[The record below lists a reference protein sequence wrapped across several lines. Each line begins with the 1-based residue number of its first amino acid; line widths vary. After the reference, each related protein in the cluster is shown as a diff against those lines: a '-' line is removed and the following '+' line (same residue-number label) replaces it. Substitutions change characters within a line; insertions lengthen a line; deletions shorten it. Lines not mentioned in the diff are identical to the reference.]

1 MKTFEE
7 LTHIANTLIKQL
19 SLKIEIIT
27 PEMARVYLNTS
38 VGNRVIKQDILRG
51 LVSYLKND
59 TFKVNGETIVFDSE
73 GSLMDGHHRLEAV
86 AAAGVP
92 AIFIVVRG
100 VERSTWT
107 TMDSGTARSLGDV
120 FRIEGIP
127 NYNSVSSVV
136 AGTYAMRNNK
146 IGTNTLGA
154 GNKLKRDGLTRDD
167 ALGLYYKYE
176 DTWQLA
182 VRTGISLRNKL
193 PGYFN
198 VKEVG
203 VISAYLIIFLHHD
216 AKRVTEFWDLVATG
230 DGIYAS
236 LRSVFLKDMQETRY
250 KRLTSKARQ
259 SLIATAWNIHL
270 KNKRAKRFSFDLTV
284 TVSFT

>member
-27 PEMARVYLNTS
+27 PEMARAYLNTS

-127 NYNSVSSVV
+127 NYNSISSVV

-236 LRSVFLKDMQETRY
+236 LRNVFLKDMQETRY

>member
-1 MKTFEE
+1 
-7 LTHIANTLIKQL
+7 
-19 SLKIEIIT
+19 
-27 PEMARVYLNTS
+27 MARVYLNTS

-59 TFKVNGETIVFDSE
+59 QFKVNGETIVFDSE

-86 AAAGVP
+86 AASGVP

-146 IGTNTLGA
+146 IGTKTCA
-154 GNKLKRDGLTRDD
+154 
-167 ALGLYYKYE
+167 
-176 DTWQLA
+176 
-182 VRTGISLRNKL
+182 
-193 PGYFN
+193 
-198 VKEVG
+198 
-203 VISAYLIIFLHHD
+203 H
-216 AKRVTEFWDLVATG
+216 LV
-230 DGIYAS
+230 
-236 LRSVFLKDMQETRY
+236 
-250 KRLTSKARQ
+250 
-259 SLIATAWNIHL
+259 
-270 KNKRAKRFSFDLTV
+270 
-284 TVSFT
+284 

>member
-1 MKTFEE
+1 MRTFEE
-7 LTHIANTLIKQL
+7 LAHIANTLIKQL
-19 SLKIEIIT
+19 SLRVEIIT

-59 TFKVNGETIVFDSE
+59 QFKVNGETIVFDSE

-86 AAAGVP
+86 AASGVP

-167 ALGLYYKYE
+167 ALALYYKYE
-176 DTWQLA
+176 DIWQLA

-216 AKRVTEFWDLVATG
+216 AKKVTEFWDLVATG

-236 LRSVFLKDMQETRY
+236 LRNVFLKDMQETRY
-250 KRLTSKARQ
+250 KRLSSKARQ
-259 SLIATAWNIHL
+259 SLIATAWNTHL
-270 KNKRAKRFSFDLTV
+270 KNKRAKRFSFDLKV
-284 TVSFT
+284 TVSFI

>member
-1 MKTFEE
+1 MRTFEE
-7 LTHIANTLIKQL
+7 LTRIANTLIKQL
-19 SLKIEIIT
+19 SLKVEIIT
-27 PEMARVYLNTS
+27 PEMARAYLNTS

-59 TFKVNGETIVFDSE
+59 QFKVNGETIVFDSE

-86 AAAGVP
+86 AASGVP

-100 VERSTWT
+100 IERSTWT

-167 ALGLYYKYE
+167 ALALYYKHE
-176 DTWQLA
+176 DIWQLA

-216 AKRVTEFWDLVATG
+216 AKKVTEFWDLVATG

-236 LRSVFLKDMQETRY
+236 LRNVFLKDMQETRY
-250 KRLTSKARQ
+250 KRLSSKARQ
-259 SLIATAWNIHL
+259 SLIATAWNTHL
-270 KNKRAKRFSFDLTV
+270 KNKRAKRFSFDLKV

>member
-1 MKTFEE
+1 MRTFEE
-7 LTHIANTLIKQL
+7 LTRIANTLTKQL
-19 SLKIEIIT
+19 LLRVEVIT

-59 TFKVNGETIVFDSE
+59 QFKVNGETIVFDSE

-86 AAAGVP
+86 VASGVP

-100 VERSTWT
+100 IDRSTWT

-167 ALGLYYKYE
+167 ALALYYKHE
-176 DTWQLA
+176 DIWQLA
-182 VRTGISLRNKL
+182 VRTGIGLRNRL

-216 AKRVTEFWDLVATG
+216 AQKVTEFWDLVTTG

-236 LRSVFLKDMQETRY
+236 LRNVFLKDMQETRY
-250 KRLTSKARQ
+250 KRLSSKARQ
-259 SLIATAWNIHL
+259 SLIATAWNTHL
-270 KNKRAKRFSFDLTV
+270 KNKRAKRFSFDLKV

>member
-1 MKTFEE
+1 M
-7 LTHIANTLIKQL
+7 
-19 SLKIEIIT
+19 
-27 PEMARVYLNTS
+27 
-38 VGNRVIKQDILRG
+38 
-51 LVSYLKND
+51 KND
-59 TFKVNGETIVFDSE
+59 QFKVNGETIVFDSE

-86 AAAGVP
+86 VASGVP

-100 VERSTWT
+100 IDRSTWT

-167 ALGLYYKYE
+167 ALALYYKHE
-176 DTWQLA
+176 DIWQLA
-182 VRTGISLRNKL
+182 VRTGIGLRNKL

-216 AKRVTEFWDLVATG
+216 AQKVTEFWDLVATG

-236 LRSVFLKDMQETRY
+236 LRNVFLKDMQETRY
-250 KRLTSKARQ
+250 KRLSSKARQ
-259 SLIATAWNIHL
+259 SLIATAWNTHL
-270 KNKRAKRFSFDLTV
+270 KNKRAKRFSFDLKV

>member
-27 PEMARVYLNTS
+27 PEMARAYLNTS

-73 GSLMDGHHRLEAV
+73 GNLMDGHHRLEAV

-120 FRIEGIP
+120 FRIEGIS
-127 NYNSVSSVV
+127 NYNNVSSVI

-236 LRSVFLKDMQETRY
+236 LRNVFLKDMQETRY

>member
-38 VGNRVIKQDILRG
+38 VGNRVIKQDVLRG

-236 LRSVFLKDMQETRY
+236 LRNVFLKDMQETRY

>member
-236 LRSVFLKDMQETRY
+236 LRNVFLKDMQETRY

>member
-27 PEMARVYLNTS
+27 PEMARAYLNTS

-236 LRSVFLKDMQETRY
+236 LRNVFLKDMQETRY

>member
-154 GNKLKRDGLTRDD
+154 GNKLKRNGLTRDD

-236 LRSVFLKDMQETRY
+236 LRNVFLKDMQETRY

-259 SLIATAWNIHL
+259 SLIATAWNIYL

>member
-1 MKTFEE
+1 
-7 LTHIANTLIKQL
+7 
-19 SLKIEIIT
+19 
-27 PEMARVYLNTS
+27 MARVYLNTS

-59 TFKVNGETIVFDSE
+59 QFKVNGETIVFDSE

-86 AAAGVP
+86 AASGVP

-167 ALGLYYKYE
+167 ALALYYKHE
-176 DTWQLA
+176 DIWQLA
-182 VRTGISLRNKL
+182 VRTGIGLRNKL

-216 AKRVTEFWDLVATG
+216 AKKVTEFWDLVATG

-236 LRSVFLKDMQETRY
+236 LRNVFLKDMQETRY
-250 KRLTSKARQ
+250 KRLSSKARQ
-259 SLIATAWNIHL
+259 SLPHGILILRTNEL
-270 KNKRAKRFSFDLTV
+270 KDSLLT
-284 TVSFT
+284 

>member
-1 MKTFEE
+1 MRTFEE

-27 PEMARVYLNTS
+27 PEMARAYLNTS

-73 GSLMDGHHRLEAV
+73 GNLMDGHHRLEAV

-120 FRIEGIP
+120 FRIEGIS
-127 NYNSVSSVV
+127 NYNNVSSVI

-236 LRSVFLKDMQETRY
+236 LRNVFLKDMQETRY